1 MTHSASSPGSRAELR
16 ASSFAVPAPGAQRA
30 ALAGILV
37 PGLVGLGIV
46 ARTLAFYAG
55 GDWLATLLV
64 LAIGV
69 GLALGL
75 VELVLRSR
83 RALALGAELASLPP
97 ALEEGHLERLS
108 PALRQLLRARVEHA
122 PLAARDESVVP
133 YLVGLLVMLGLLGTV
148 LGLFETLGGA
158 SRALIA
164 AGDVDALRGG
174 LSGPLRGLTRSF
186 GCSAAGVS
194 ASAMLG
200 LAAALV
206 RRREARLSA
215 AVYAYADSALQQL
228 SPLRRQAGA
237 LEKLAQQGDALPR
250 AACALELAA
259 ERVSGLAER
268 WEVAHRAATAAQHQ
282 ALEQA
287 VRSLRGE
294 LSQAALGAG
303 RDLQASLAQ
312 QVERM
317 VQRTGQTLAEHF
329 ARSAQI
335 VEQDAAARRE
345 GDAALRGKLEAE
357 LETLRAS
364 LEQDV
369 AARREGDTALRD
381 KLQAELEILRA
392 SLTQDAAAR
401 REGDAALRD
410 KLQAELEILRASLT
424 QDAAARREGDAALR
438 DKLQAELEILRASL
452 TQDAAAQREA
462 DRVLRDTLQVEHEA
476 LRVAL
481 ERGAAQQAE
490 LARAQLSALD
500 AASQRLGQLAER
512 VGEQLSMPL
521 TVVAQLSE
529 RSQHAMAL
537 LEQSGSALEGALA
550 RHDHAVETLVGVAR
564 EQLAR
569 LQETAAEGTL
579 AAVERV
585 VSLSNEQA
593 ERLARF
599 EAQLQAA
606 QQGHG
611 QELSAQLR
619 AHAADLGRGLE
630 GTGALVRD
638 AANLLKASSVE
649 LGAVGEAFA
658 RSVEQQREA
667 ASTWLESLG
676 ELEGAVERAGRGAA
690 ADALGDQLASTQ
702 EVFARQ
708 LQFQRELSEQ
718 LRSLRTPPSPP
729 AHGEHDVSA

>member
-1 MTHSASSPGSRAELR
+1 MTHSASSPGSRADLR
-16 ASSFAVPAPGAQRA
+16 APIFAVPAAGTQRA
-30 ALAGILV
+30 ALAGILI

-83 RALALGAELASLPP
+83 RALVLGAELASLPP
-97 ALEEGHLERLS
+97 TLEEEQIERLS
-108 PALRQLLRARVEHA
+108 PSLRQLLRARIDHV
-122 PLAARDESVVP
+122 PLALRDESVVP

-158 SRALIA
+158 SRALTA

-206 RRREARLSA
+206 RRREARVSA
-215 AVYAYADSALQQL
+215 AVHAYAGSALQQL

-250 AACALELAA
+250 AASALELAA
-259 ERVSGLAER
+259 ERVSSLAER
-268 WEVAHRAATAAQHQ
+268 WEVAHRAATTAQHQ

-317 VQRTGQTLAEHF
+317 VQRTGQTLTEHF

-345 GDAALRGKLEAE
+345 GDAALRDKLKAE
-357 LETLRAS
+357 LE
-364 LEQDV
+364 V
-369 AARREGDTALRD
+369 
-381 KLQAELEILRA
+381 LRA
-392 SLTQDAAAR
+392 SLTEDAAAR

-410 KLQAELEILRASLT
+410 KLKAELEILRAALT
-424 QDAAARREGDAALR
+424 QDAGAHRDADAALR
-438 DKLQAELEILRASL
+438 DRLQAEHETLRAS
-452 TQDAAAQREA
+452 
-462 DRVLRDTLQVEHEA
+462 
-476 LRVAL
+476 L

-512 VGEQLSMPL
+512 VGEQLSAPL

-529 RSQHAMAL
+529 RSQNAMAL

-550 RHDHAVETLVGVAR
+550 RHDHAVESLVGAAR

-611 QELSAQLR
+611 QQLSEQLR

-630 GTGALVRD
+630 GTGALVRE

-708 LQFQRELSEQ
+708 LQFQRELFEQ
-718 LRSLRTPPSPP
+718 LRSLRAPPSPP
-729 AHGEHDVSA
+729 AHGERDVSA

>member
-1 MTHSASSPGSRAELR
+1 MTHSASSPGSRADLR
-16 ASSFAVPAPGAQRA
+16 APTFAVPAAGAQRA
-30 ALAGILV
+30 ALAGILI

-64 LAIGV
+64 LAIGA

-97 ALEEGHLERLS
+97 ALEEGQLERLS
-108 PALRQLLRARVEHA
+108 PPLRQLLRARVDHV
-122 PLAARDESVVP
+122 PLTARDESVVP

-215 AVYAYADSALQQL
+215 AVHAYAGSALQQL

-250 AACALELAA
+250 AASALELAA
-259 ERVSGLAER
+259 ERVSSLAER
-268 WEVAHRAATAAQHQ
+268 WELAHRAAAAAQHQ

-317 VQRTGQTLAEHF
+317 VQRTGQTLTEHF

-335 VEQDAAARRE
+335 VEQDAAARRA
-345 GDAALRGKLEAE
+345 GDASLRDKLQAE
-357 LETLRAS
+357 LEVLRAS

-369 AARREGDTALRD
+369 AARRERDVALRD

-392 SLTQDAAAR
+392 SLEQDVAVR

-410 KLQAELEILRASLT
+410 KLQAELEILRTSLT
-424 QDAAARREGDAALR
+424 QDAGAHREADTALR
-438 DKLQAELEILRASL
+438 DRLQAE
-452 TQDAAAQREA
+452 
-462 DRVLRDTLQVEHEA
+462 HET
-476 LRVAL
+476 LRVSL

-490 LARAQLSALD
+490 LSRAQLSALD

-512 VGEQLSMPL
+512 VGEQLSTPL

-550 RHDHAVETLVGVAR
+550 RHDHAVETLVGAAR

-611 QELSAQLR
+611 QELSEQLR

-630 GTGALVRD
+630 GTGALVRE

-708 LQFQRELSEQ
+708 LQFQRELFEQ
-718 LRSLRTPPSPP
+718 LRSLRAPPSPP
-729 AHGEHDVSA
+729 AHGERDVSA